1 MSNLIFDAT
10 PFRCVIIDKMQ
21 NPDITE
27 THSHKIIKT
36 KMPNYRILQ
45 TINYNPPKLQCII
58 KKIEQALDFVKN
70 ANIALTTCW
79 DYIPLDYH

>member
-1 MSNLIFDAT
+1 
-10 PFRCVIIDKMQ
+10 MQ

-27 THSHKIIKT
+27 THSHQIIKT

-58 KKIEQALDFVKN
+58 KKKQALDFVKN
-70 ANIALTTCW
+70 ANIVLTTCW

>member
-1 MSNLIFDAT
+1 
-10 PFRCVIIDKMQ
+10 MQ
-21 NPDITE
+21 NPDITK
-27 THSHKIIKT
+27 THSHQIIKT

>member
-1 MSNLIFDAT
+1 
-10 PFRCVIIDKMQ
+10 MQ

-45 TINYNPPKLQCII
+45 TKNYNPPKLQCII

>member
-1 MSNLIFDAT
+1 
-10 PFRCVIIDKMQ
+10 MQ
-21 NPDITE
+21 NPDIKE
-27 THSHKIIKT
+27 THSHQIIKT

-70 ANIALTTCW
+70 ANKVLTIGW
-79 DYIPLDYH
+79 DYIPFDYH